1 MSGESDTL
9 DGSILLP
16 FGEEERL
23 FRLGMDQL
31 FALEEKRGCA
41 FAELH
46 DRLMRGAWSIADVV
60 ETLRLGLIGGGMELR
75 TARELVERCCLPGR
89 IEACATL
96 AFHVLAVVMD
106 APRALRVLGKGGA
119 AVDASGAT
127 GASPSSP
134 SMASPPAPGSIP
146 SASAGSPSGAMSP
159 SSKVGTKPM
168 RTRTPR
174 RSR

>member
-1 MSGESDTL
+1 MTADAL

-31 FALEEKRGCA
+31 FALEEKCGSP

-46 DRLMRGAWSIADVV
+46 DRLMERRWSVREV
-60 ETLRLGLIGGGMELR
+60 SEVLRLGLIGGGLEPR
-75 TARELVERCCLPGR
+75 AAKELVERACVPGR
-89 IEACATL
+89 IEVCATL
-96 AFHVLAVVMD
+96 AFYVLAVVMD
-106 APRALRVLGKGGA
+106 APKALRVILGKDVA

-134 SMASPPAPGSIP
+134 STASPPAPGSIP
-146 SASAGSPSGAMSP
+146 SASAGSPSGATSP
-159 SSKVGTKPM
+159 SSKAGTKRT

-174 RSR
+174 PSR